1 MPKNNPDGYK
11 NRHKPRRHLGALGEG
26 LEERLKKKKKK
37 KRDLS
42 QPDKGYLWDK
52 RNQPKEKPKGGY
64 LWERLK
70 ERRSEN

>member
-11 NRHKPRRHLGALGEG
+11 NRHKPRRHLGDL
-26 LEERLKKKKKK
+26 LSERKKKKKK
-37 KRDLS
+37 KDPT

>member
-11 NRHKPRRHLGALGEG
+11 NRHKPARHLGGLG
-26 LEERLKKKKKK
+26 ERLKKKKKS

-42 QPDKGYLWDK
+42 KPDKGYLWDK

-64 LWERLK
+64 LWDRLK
-70 ERRSEN
+70 EHRSKK